1 LRLHEAASRRLDWP
15 GKIAAIYDVPL
26 PPNRTL
32 DIMAHPTFTAMTQKP
47 RSHFMDASID

>member
-26 PPNRTL
+26 PPDRTL
-32 DIMAHPTFTAMTQKP
+32 DIMAHPSFRAMRQKLCT
-47 RSHFMDASID
+47 HFMDAGID